1 MPLGADIQ
9 SGEYFAVYSEEYFA
23 KEYFAEEYLAVH
35 F

>member
-23 KEYFAEEYLAVH
+23 EENIDEKYFAMH